1 MKILLL
7 SFIFLTTILFA
18 QSDYSTQKTGQ
29 IDMHGGKSDML
40 LSNKNSL
47 SNTNMNSLGNIG
59 INKPTSPLAPTTL
72 IKEEKKTEEKK
83 ETTK

>member
-7 SFIFLTTILFA
+7 SFIFLTNILFA
-18 QSDYSTQKTGQ
+18 QSDYATQKAGQ
-29 IDMHGGKSDML
+29 IDMHGGKSEML

-59 INKPTSPLAPTTL
+59 ISKPTTPVAPVTL
-72 IKEEKKTEEKK
+72 IKEEKKIEEKK
-83 ETTK
+83 ESTK